1 MAATTGKIR
10 RIILP
15 VILSGFL
22 MMGQAWAK
30 PVSVSS
36 PDGRII
42 VTVSVKAKLVP
53 NPPGERVYYSVQYDG
68 QPLLLES
75 PLGLEFRDQPP
86 LAENLRIAKSET
98 STANTTWNRVWGK
111 SKTVTNHYNQVD
123 VTLKEARSPGRTF
136 HVIFRAYNDGVAL
149 RYFLPAQ
156 DNLSGFRITAERTRF
171 RFPGNPTVWA
181 ADYGGYASHQ
191 ESEFEQMHLNALSP
205 EEVYGVPLLVQVGE
219 SRWVAVAEANLID
232 WAGMYLT
239 RVSGVQNT
247 LVTALSPRPDKPGVL
262 VDSRTPRY
270 SPWRTLMIGQHPGDL
285 IQSNLIQNLSEPL
298 ALNDTDWIHPGK
310 SAWDRWWSGSYAPE
324 VNFDVGM
331 NAETMKYYID
341 LAAEMGWRYQLVDWW
356 WYGEPFGD
364 PQKVD
369 ITTPAPGV
377 NIKELIRYADQ
388 RNVKLLLWL
397 QWKHVDAQMEQA
409 FPLYEKWG
417 IAGVKIDFMARDD
430 QQMVRWYRKVVQTAA
445 KYHLLVDFHGAYKPT
460 GMSRAY
466 PNLLTRE
473 GVMGNE
479 YNKWSDQVTPDHCLT
494 IPFTRMLAGPMD
506 FTPGGFRQKTR
517 ETFRAV
523 GSDAPGPFV
532 MGTRCFQLAM
542 MVIYESPLQVLC
554 DSPYNYRSSPAG
566 TDFLK
571 IVPVTWDETR
581 VINGQVGDYITV
593 ARRSGKDWYLGC
605 MTDWTGRTLNIP
617 LDFLGAGRY
626 EAEIWS
632 DAYEADEYPDRLMK
646 SGQTVTAGDTLRAVL
661 QSGGGQVVRLTP
673 Q

>member
-1 MAATTGKIR
+1 
-10 RIILP
+10 
-15 VILSGFL
+15 

-42 VTVSVKAKLVP
+42 VTVLVKAKLVP

-219 SRWVAVAEANLID
+219 SRWVAVTEANLIE

-331 NAETMKYYID
+331 NTETMKYYID

-479 YNKWSDQVTPDHCLT
+479 YNKWSDRVTPDHCLT

-517 ETFRAV
+517 ENFRAV